1 MCVIVCACMCV
12 RVCVCECGVCMSLC
26 EICFF
31 VHLIS
36 YLHVVQGTK
45 AIISV
50 IV

>member
-1 MCVIVCACMCV
+1 MCVIVYVCTC
-12 RVCVCECGVCMSLC
+12 VCVCECGVCMSLC